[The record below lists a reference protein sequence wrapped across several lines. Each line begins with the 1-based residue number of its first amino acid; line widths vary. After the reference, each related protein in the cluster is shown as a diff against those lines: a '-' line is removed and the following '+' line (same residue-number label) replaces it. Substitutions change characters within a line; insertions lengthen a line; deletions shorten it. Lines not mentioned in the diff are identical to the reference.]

1 MFELFKTSEKL
12 MFPQT
17 MPVVKSIRNLLN
29 SALLFTCVHFTS
41 PSGVNAQESED
52 PVLPDV
58 MQVYADMLETQC
70 QYDFI
75 GNLNSNI
82 TNTGLGTIDFEDYA
96 RPALLPNLGGGF
108 RFISEDGDCYSTESL
123 T

>member
-96 RPALLPNLGGGF
+96 RPALLPNLGGG
-108 RFISEDGDCYSTESL
+108 
-123 T
+123 